1 MRLLTRL
8 LRRSLILGLGVV
20 SVWLIVFVA
29 FDFADQR
36 LPWLLALSGYFN
48 SRSGHAL
55 VSVGDENARVVW
67 ISSDRD
73 ALRIYKGR
81 MKR

>member
-1 MRLLTRL
+1 MAAWTVAKSLVTCEDHNADRRGMRLLTRL

-36 LPWLLALSGYFN
+36 LPWLLALS
-48 SRSGHAL
+48 
-55 VSVGDENARVVW
+55 V
-67 ISSDRD
+67 
-73 ALRIYKGR
+73 
-81 MKR
+81 

>member
-1 MRLLTRL
+1 MDGGEIAGNLRKTITQTGGGMRLLTRL

-36 LPWLLALSGYFN
+36 LPWLLALS
-48 SRSGHAL
+48 
-55 VSVGDENARVVW
+55 V
-67 ISSDRD
+67 
-73 ALRIYKGR
+73 
-81 MKR
+81 

>member
-36 LPWLLALSGYFN
+36 LPWLLALS
-48 SRSGHAL
+48 
-55 VSVGDENARVVW
+55 V
-67 ISSDRD
+67 
-73 ALRIYKGR
+73 
-81 MKR
+81 

>member
-20 SVWLIVFVA
+20 SVWLIVFVV

-36 LPWLLALSGYFN
+36 LPWLLALSLTYAVAAYIILPRAVRMGFKGP
-48 SRSGHAL
+48 SAQTGAKLDGH
-55 VSVGDENARVVW
+55 R
-67 ISSDRD
+67 R
-73 ALRIYKGR
+73 RITR
-81 MKR
+81 